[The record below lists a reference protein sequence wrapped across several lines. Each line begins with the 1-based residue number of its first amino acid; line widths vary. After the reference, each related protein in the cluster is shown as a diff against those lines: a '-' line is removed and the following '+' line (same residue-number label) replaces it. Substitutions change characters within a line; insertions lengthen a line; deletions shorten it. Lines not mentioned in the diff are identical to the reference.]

1 MSYGDH
7 RLYIYDDP
15 IDLVVTSDALYL
27 ENRPMNNRQL
37 KAHKGFSNELT
48 FNIRDRDRKLQN
60 VFSDTVYAHIYNPQT
75 KKRLLTRRCEDT
87 SSVGIIKLYLN
98 EGDLTNIDAGLY
110 KMYLSKDSAETK
122 NMPIYSNQ
130 DYDVSMNIEILA
142 DGVIEPTP
150 TQVANVF
157 TQVAN
162 TSLGDSANI
171 FTTNSLYGNQDRNF
185 ADGRHSLAIYPSTFT
200 GNVLIQGSI
209 LENQPN
215 NDDASKDWFNISNV
229 AFSSTSNVNHQTF
242 TINANWIR
250 CLTYPTSGSITKILL
265 RN

>member
-7 RLYIYDDP
+7 RLYLYDDP

-27 ENRPMNNRQL
+27 DNRPMNNRKL

-60 VFSDTVYAHIYNPQT
+60 VFSDTLFAHIYNPTT
-75 KKRLLTRRCEDT
+75 KKRIISRRVEKT
-87 SSVGIIKLYLN
+87 SNIGIVKLYLN
-98 EGDLTNIDAGLY
+98 EGDLVNVDAGLY
-110 KMYLSKDSAETK
+110 KIYFTKDSAETK
-122 NMPIYSNQ
+122 DMPIYSNQ

-142 DGVIEPTP
+142 DGVIEPTA

-185 ADGRHSLAIYPSTFT
+185 ADARHSLAIYPSTYT

-209 LENQPN
+209 VENAPG
-215 NDDASKDWFNISNV
+215 NDDASKDWFNIANCS
-229 AFSSTSNVNHQTF
+229 FSATSNITHKTF
-242 TINANWIR
+242 TVNANWIR
-250 CLTYPTSGSITKILL
+250 CLTYPTSGSISQILL

>member
-142 DGVIEPTP
+142 DGVIEPTA

-162 TSLGDSANI
+162 TTLGDSANI
-171 FTTNSLYGNQDRNF
+171 FTTNSYMVTLIETLQT
-185 ADGRHSLAIYPSTFT
+185 ADIP
-200 GNVLIQGSI
+200 
-209 LENQPN
+209 
-215 NDDASKDWFNISNV
+215 
-229 AFSSTSNVNHQTF
+229 
-242 TINANWIR
+242 
-250 CLTYPTSGSITKILL
+250 
-265 RN
+265 

>member
-7 RLYIYDDP
+7 RLYLYDDP

-27 ENRPMNNRQL
+27 DNRPMNNRKL

-60 VFSDTVYAHIYNPQT
+60 VFSDTLFAHIYNPTT
-75 KKRLLTRRCEDT
+75 KKRIISRRVEKT
-87 SSVGIIKLYLN
+87 SNIGIVKLYLN
-98 EGDLTNIDAGLY
+98 EGDLVNVDAGLY
-110 KMYLSKDSAETK
+110 KIYFTKDSAETK
-122 NMPIYSNQ
+122 DMPIYSNQ

-142 DGVIEPTP
+142 DGVIEPTA

-185 ADGRHSLAIYPSTFT
+185 ADARHSLAIYPSTNT

-209 LENQPN
+209 VENAPG
-215 NDDASKDWFNISNV
+215 NDDASKDWFNIANCS
-229 AFSSTSNVNHQTF
+229 FSATSNITHKTF
-242 TINANWIR
+242 TVNANWIR
-250 CLTYPTSGSITKILL
+250 CLTYPTSGSISQILL

>member
-7 RLYIYDDP
+7 RLYLYDDP

-27 ENRPMNNRQL
+27 DNRPMNNRKL

-60 VFSDTVYAHIYNPQT
+60 VFSDTLFAHIYNQTT
-75 KKRLLTRRCEDT
+75 KKRIISRRVEKT
-87 SSVGIIKLYLN
+87 SNIGILKLYLN
-98 EGDLTNIDAGLY
+98 EGDLVNVDAGLY
-110 KMYLSKDSAETK
+110 KIYFTKDSAETK
-122 NMPIYSNQ
+122 DMPIYSNQ

-142 DGVIEPTP
+142 DGVIEPTA

-185 ADGRHSLAIYPSTFT
+185 ADARHSLAIYPSTYT

-209 LENQPN
+209 VENAPG
-215 NDDASKDWFNISNV
+215 NDDVSKDWFNIANCS
-229 AFSSTSNVNHQTF
+229 FSATSNITHKTF
-242 TINANWIR
+242 TVNANWIR
-250 CLTYPTSGSITKILL
+250 CLTYPTSGSISQILL

>member
-7 RLYIYDDP
+7 RLYLYDDP

-27 ENRPMNNRQL
+27 DNRPMNNRKL

-48 FNIRDRDRKLQN
+48 FNIRDRDRKLHN
-60 VFSDTVYAHIYNPQT
+60 VFSDTLFAQIYNPTT
-75 KKRLLTRRCEDT
+75 KKRIISRRVEKT
-87 SSVGIIKLYLN
+87 SNIGIVKLYLN
-98 EGDLTNIDAGLY
+98 EGDLVNVDAGLY
-110 KMYLSKDSAETK
+110 KIYFTKDSAETK
-122 NMPIYSNQ
+122 DMPIYSNQ

-142 DGVIEPTP
+142 DGVIEPTA

-185 ADGRHSLAIYPSTFT
+185 ADARHSLAIYPSTYT

-209 LENQPN
+209 VENAPG
-215 NDDASKDWFNISNV
+215 NDDASKDWFNIANCS
-229 AFSSTSNVNHQTF
+229 FSATSNITHKTF
-242 TINANWIR
+242 TVNANWIR
-250 CLTYPTSGSITKILL
+250 CLTYPTSGSISQILL

>member
-1 MSYGDH
+1 MSHGDH
-7 RLYIYDDP
+7 RLYLYDDP
-15 IDLVVTSDALYL
+15 IDLVVSSDALYL

-60 VFSDTVYAHIYNPQT
+60 VFSETIYAHIYNPQT
-75 KKRLLTRRCEDT
+75 KKRLLTRKCEDT
-87 SSVGIIKLYLN
+87 SSIGIIKLYLN
-98 EGDLTNIDAGLY
+98 EGDLTSIDPGLY
-110 KMYLSKDSAETK
+110 KMYLSKDSVETK

-142 DGVIEPTP
+142 DGVIEPTA
-150 TQVANVF
+150 TQLANVF

-162 TSLGDSANI
+162 TTLGDSANI

-185 ADGRHSLAIYPSTFT
+185 ADARHSLAIYPSTFT

-215 NDDASKDWFNISNV
+215 NDDPSKDWFNISNCS
-229 AFSSTSNVNHQTF
+229 FSATSNITHKTF

>member
-27 ENRPMNNRQL
+27 DNRPMNNRKL

-60 VFSDTVYAHIYNPQT
+60 VFSDTLYAHIYNPTT
-75 KKRLLTRRCEDT
+75 KKRMLTRKVEQT
-87 SSVGIIKLYLN
+87 SSIGVIKLYLN

-110 KMYLSKDSAETK
+110 KMYFTKDSAETK
-122 NMPIYSNQ
+122 DMPIYSNQ
-130 DYDVSMNIEILA
+130 DYDVVMNIEILA
-142 DGVIEPTP
+142 DGVIEPTA

-171 FTTNSLYGNQDRNF
+171 FTTSSLYGNQDRNF
-185 ADGRHSLAIYPSTFT
+185 ADARHSLAIYPSTYT

-209 LENQPN
+209 LENAPN
-215 NDDASKDWFNISNV
+215 NDDASKDWFNIANCSLT
-229 AFSSTSNVNHQTF
+229 ATSNITHKTF
-242 TINANWIR
+242 TVNANWIR
-250 CLTYPTSGSITKILL
+250 CLTYPTSGSITQILL

>member
-7 RLYIYDDP
+7 RLYLYDDP

-27 ENRPMNNRQL
+27 DNRPMNNRKL

-60 VFSDTVYAHIYNPQT
+60 VFSDTLFAHIYNPTT
-75 KKRLLTRRCEDT
+75 KKRIISRRVEKT
-87 SSVGIIKLYLN
+87 SNIGIVKLYLN
-98 EGDLTNIDAGLY
+98 EGDLVNVDAGLY
-110 KMYLSKDSAETK
+110 KIYFTKDSAETK
-122 NMPIYSNQ
+122 DMPIYSNH
-130 DYDVSMNIEILA
+130 DYDGSMNIDILA
-142 DGVIEPTP
+142 DGVIEPTA

-185 ADGRHSLAIYPSTFT
+185 ADARHSLAIYPSTYT

-209 LENQPN
+209 VENAPG
-215 NDDASKDWFNISNV
+215 NDDASKDWFNIANCS
-229 AFSSTSNVNHQTF
+229 FSATSNITHKTF
-242 TINANWIR
+242 TVNANWIR
-250 CLTYPTSGSITKILL
+250 CLTYPTSGSISQILL

>member
-7 RLYIYDDP
+7 RLYLYDDP

-27 ENRPMNNRQL
+27 DNRPMNNRKL

-60 VFSDTVYAHIYNPQT
+60 VFSDTLFAHIYNPTT
-75 KKRLLTRRCEDT
+75 KKRIISRRVEKT
-87 SSVGIIKLYLN
+87 SNIGIVKLYLN
-98 EGDLTNIDAGLY
+98 EGDLVNVDAGLY
-110 KMYLSKDSAETK
+110 KIYFTKDSAETK
-122 NMPIYSNQ
+122 DMPIYSNQ

-142 DGVIEPTP
+142 DAVIEPTA

-185 ADGRHSLAIYPSTFT
+185 ADARHSLAIYPSTYT

-209 LENQPN
+209 VENAPG
-215 NDDASKDWFNISNV
+215 NDDASKDWFNIANCS
-229 AFSSTSNVNHQTF
+229 FSATSNITHKTF
-242 TINANWIR
+242 TVNANWIR
-250 CLTYPTSGSITKILL
+250 CLTYPTSGSISQILL

>member
-7 RLYIYDDP
+7 RLYLYDDP

-27 ENRPMNNRQL
+27 DNRPMNNRKL

-60 VFSDTVYAHIYNPQT
+60 VFSDTLFAHIYNPTT
-75 KKRLLTRRCEDT
+75 KKRIISRRVEKT
-87 SSVGIIKLYLN
+87 SNIGIVKLYLN
-98 EGDLTNIDAGLY
+98 EGDLVNVDAGLY
-110 KMYLSKDSAETK
+110 KIYFTKDSAETK
-122 NMPIYSNQ
+122 DMPIYSNQ

-142 DGVIEPTP
+142 DGVIEPTA

-185 ADGRHSLAIYPSTFT
+185 ADARHSLAIYPSTYT

-209 LENQPN
+209 VENAPG
-215 NDDASKDWFNISNV
+215 NDDASKDWFNIANCS
-229 AFSSTSNVNHQTF
+229 FSATSNITHKTF
-242 TINANWIR
+242 TVNANWIR
-250 CLTYPTSGSITKILL
+250 WLTYPTSGSISQILL

>member
-1 MSYGDH
+1 MSSGNH

-15 IDLVVTSDALYL
+15 VDLVVTSDALYL
-27 ENRPMNNRQL
+27 DNRPMNNRKL

-60 VFSDTVYAHIYNPQT
+60 VFSDTLYAHIYNPTT
-75 KKRLLTRRCEDT
+75 KKRMLSRKVEKT
-87 SSVGIIKLYLN
+87 SSVGIIKLFLN

-110 KMYLSKDSAETK
+110 KMYFTKDSAETK
-122 NMPIYSNQ
+122 DMPLYSNQ
-130 DYDVSMNIEILA
+130 DYDVVMNIEILA

-185 ADGRHSLAIYPSTFT
+185 SDARHSLAIYPSTYT
-200 GNVLIQGSI
+200 GNIVIQGSI
-209 LENQPN
+209 VESQPG
-215 NDDASKDWFNISNV
+215 NDDASKDWFNIANCS
-229 AFSSTSNVNHQTF
+229 FSATSNLTHKSF

-250 CLTYPTSGSITKILL
+250 CLSYPASGSISQILL

>member
-7 RLYIYDDP
+7 RLYLYDDP

-27 ENRPMNNRQL
+27 DNRPMNNRKL

-60 VFSDTVYAHIYNPQT
+60 VFSDTLFAHIYNPTT
-75 KKRLLTRRCEDT
+75 KKRIISRRVEKT
-87 SSVGIIKLYLN
+87 SNIGIVKLYLN
-98 EGDLTNIDAGLY
+98 EGDLVNVDAGLY
-110 KMYLSKDSAETK
+110 KIYFTKDSAETK
-122 NMPIYSNQ
+122 DMPIYSNQ

-142 DGVIEPTP
+142 DGVIEPTA

-185 ADGRHSLAIYPSTFT
+185 ADARHSLAIYPSTFT

-209 LENQPN
+209 VENAPG
-215 NDDASKDWFNISNV
+215 NDDASKDWFNIANCS
-229 AFSSTSNVNHQTF
+229 FSATSNITHKTF
-242 TINANWIR
+242 TVNANWIR
-250 CLTYPTSGSITKILL
+250 CLTYPTSGSISQILL

>member
-7 RLYIYDDP
+7 RLYLYDDP

-27 ENRPMNNRQL
+27 DNRPMNNRKL

-60 VFSDTVYAHIYNPQT
+60 VFSDTLFAHIYNPTT
-75 KKRLLTRRCEDT
+75 KKRIISRRVEKT
-87 SSVGIIKLYLN
+87 SNIGIVKLYLN
-98 EGDLTNIDAGLY
+98 EGDLVNVDAGLY
-110 KMYLSKDSAETK
+110 KIYFTKDSAETK
-122 NMPIYSNQ
+122 DMPIYSNQ

-142 DGVIEPTP
+142 DGVIEPTA

-185 ADGRHSLAIYPSTFT
+185 ADARHSLAIYPSTYT

-209 LENQPN
+209 VENAPG
-215 NDDASKDWFNISNV
+215 NDDASKDWFNIANCS
-229 AFSSTSNVNHQTF
+229 FSATRNITHKTF
-242 TINANWIR
+242 TVNANWIR
-250 CLTYPTSGSITKILL
+250 CLTYPTSGSISQILL